1 MKSVLY
7 IVKSNCDNREL
18 ARNNYMPPLGLLSIA
33 SMLKMHGY
41 NVEIIDLSVKNCRT
55 EDINEIIESIRP
67 ILIGFSVY
75 TENVDATFNM
85 CRYFKRRYPDIPIVL
100 GGPHPTLG
108 PEYCMRKRYV
118 DFISRGDG
126 EQSALELLE
135 AIRTDQRLIR
145 FKDINGLIYLD
156 QNGQYQYGGERRNL
170 ENLDLLP
177 VINRDFIPEAYE
189 SITPTVYSSRGC
201 PGRCIYCA
209 APSMS
214 GGKYRIRDIENVFL
228 ETMLVTK
235 RCGGSREIFYI
246 DDTFT
251 VFRDRVERFIELC
264 ENSSTKIIWR
274 CESRVDALFKSSD
287 LLEGMK
293 RAGCQRIQFG
303 IESGNQAVLDKI
315 RKNMKLSEAREIVDK
330 TIQCGIPVAAS
341 FMFGHY
347 CDTVETMNDTLL
359 LMEEFKRK
367 YGSMIDVVYGLNTP
381 FPGTYQYDNLEKL
394 GMHFTVQ
401 SYAQLDMYGP
411 VIKTENFDAKTQLD
425 FYARAGKLMASNRL
439 EAK

>member
-33 SMLKMHGY
+33 SMLKLHGY
-41 NVEIIDLSVKNCRT
+41 NVEIIDLSVRNCRT

-100 GGPHPTLG
+100 GGPHPTLE

-264 ENSSTKIIWR
+264 DNSSTKIIWR

-293 RAGCQRIQFG
+293 RAGCRRIQFG

>member
-33 SMLKMHGY
+33 SMLKLHGY
-41 NVEIIDLSVKNCRT
+41 NVEIIDLSVRNCRT

-67 ILIGFSVY
+67 MLIGFSVY

-85 CRYFKRRYPDIPIVL
+85 CRYFKRRYPNIPIVL
-100 GGPHPTLG
+100 GGPHPTLE

-145 FKDINGLIYLD
+145 FEDINGLIYLD
-156 QNGQYQYGGERRNL
+156 ENGQYQYGGERRNL

-235 RCGGSREIFYI
+235 RCGGSREIFLY
-246 DDTFT
+246 
-251 VFRDRVERFIELC
+251 R
-264 ENSSTKIIWR
+264 
-274 CESRVDALFKSSD
+274 
-287 LLEGMK
+287 
-293 RAGCQRIQFG
+293 
-303 IESGNQAVLDKI
+303 
-315 RKNMKLSEAREIVDK
+315 
-330 TIQCGIPVAAS
+330 
-341 FMFGHY
+341 
-347 CDTVETMNDTLL
+347 
-359 LMEEFKRK
+359 
-367 YGSMIDVVYGLNTP
+367 
-381 FPGTYQYDNLEKL
+381 
-394 GMHFTVQ
+394 
-401 SYAQLDMYGP
+401 
-411 VIKTENFDAKTQLD
+411 
-425 FYARAGKLMASNRL
+425 
-439 EAK
+439 

>member
-100 GGPHPTLG
+100 GGPHPTLE

>member
-1 MKSVLY
+1 M
-7 IVKSNCDNREL
+7 
-18 ARNNYMPPLGLLSIA
+18 
-33 SMLKMHGY
+33 
-41 NVEIIDLSVKNCRT
+41 
-55 EDINEIIESIRP
+55 
-67 ILIGFSVY
+67 
-75 TENVDATFNM
+75 
-85 CRYFKRRYPDIPIVL
+85 
-100 GGPHPTLG
+100 
-108 PEYCMRKRYV
+108 
-118 DFISRGDG
+118 
-126 EQSALELLE
+126 
-135 AIRTDQRLIR
+135 
-145 FKDINGLIYLD
+145 
-156 QNGQYQYGGERRNL
+156 
-170 ENLDLLP
+170 
-177 VINRDFIPEAYE
+177 
-189 SITPTVYSSRGC
+189 
-201 PGRCIYCA
+201 
-209 APSMS
+209 
-214 GGKYRIRDIENVFL
+214 

-367 YGSMIDVVYGLNTP
+367 YGSMIDVVYGPNMP

>member
-100 GGPHPTLG
+100 GGPHPTLE

-235 RCGGSREIFYI
+235 RCSGSREIFYI

-264 ENSSTKIIWR
+264 DNSSTKIIWR

>member
-33 SMLKMHGY
+33 SMLKLHGY
-41 NVEIIDLSVKNCRT
+41 NVEIVDLSVKNCRT

-100 GGPHPTLG
+100 GGPHPTLE

-235 RCGGSREIFYI
+235 RCGSSREIFYI

-347 CDTVETMNDTLL
+347 CDTVETMNDTIL

>member
-33 SMLKMHGY
+33 SMLKLHGY
-41 NVEIIDLSVKNCRT
+41 NVEIVDLSVKNCRT

-100 GGPHPTLG
+100 GGPHPTLE

-235 RCGGSREIFYI
+235 RCGSSREIFYI

-251 VFRDRVERFIELC
+251 VFRDRIERFIELC